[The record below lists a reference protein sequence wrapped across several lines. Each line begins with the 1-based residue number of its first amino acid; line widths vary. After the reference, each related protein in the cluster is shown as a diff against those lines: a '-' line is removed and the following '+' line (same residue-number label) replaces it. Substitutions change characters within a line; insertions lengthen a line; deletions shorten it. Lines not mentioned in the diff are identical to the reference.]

1 MKIIILSKSC
11 HLLRILNKIYSGKD
25 AHLHALNLEFHMVFS
40 GGFSIF
46 SFFPAVAITTVA
58 NLFPR
63 VEEHGTTFW
72 SENDKEKWRLTW
84 IGSQLKKNRKRKYVF
99 CFFFLK
105 KLFKILAPT
114 IHNFYLTNS
123 SDSVT
128 NLEFRIYEY
137 SLWFLFQ
144 LAN

>member
-1 MKIIILSKSC
+1 MIQNP
-11 HLLRILNKIYSGKD
+11 LLKQSEKAYMRFKTRRATILNKKNSRKN

-72 SENDKEKWRLTW
+72 SENNKEK
-84 IGSQLKKNRKRKYVF
+84 
-99 CFFFLK
+99 
-105 KLFKILAPT
+105 
-114 IHNFYLTNS
+114 
-123 SDSVT
+123 
-128 NLEFRIYEY
+128 
-137 SLWFLFQ
+137 
-144 LAN
+144 